1 MKERV
6 IMLEKIKKVVSR
18 HLDVE
23 QDDINLDS
31 NFQRDFGAQPLDLL
45 QVVMEL
51 EEEFDVQLDDDEAYE
66 ITTVQDMINKFQKAM

>member
-1 MKERV
+1 
-6 IMLEKIKKVVSR
+6 MLEKIKKVVSR